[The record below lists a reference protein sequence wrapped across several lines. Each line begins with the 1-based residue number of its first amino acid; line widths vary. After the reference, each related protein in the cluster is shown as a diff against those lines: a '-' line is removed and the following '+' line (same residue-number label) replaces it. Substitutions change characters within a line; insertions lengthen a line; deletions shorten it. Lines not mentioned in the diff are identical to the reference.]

1 MRQDVRVST
10 AARVYGGKSGD
21 ERRVERRR
29 RLLDAGLEL
38 LGTEGLSGTTLR
50 KVCDTAGL
58 PPRYF
63 YENFADIDALNVA
76 VFDSLLEELIRQS
89 FVSVAQSPTELAA
102 QVRAALRCAIDFVSD
117 DPRKGRIALSL
128 ALASRPLAERRS
140 RATELITTIIADLGN
155 DYVSADADQAQLDTV
170 ARFFVGGFAE
180 ILAAWM
186 DDPSTATREELLDN
200 CTRLF
205 LAVTSTVLNAEPTT
219 TGTRDSFENRG
230 SSTV

>member
-1 MRQDVRVST
+1 VHTLLIWTRLRKDVGVST

-21 ERRVERRR
+21 ERRAERRY

-38 LGTEGLSGTTLR
+38 LGTEGLAGTTLR
-50 KVCDTAGL
+50 KVCENAGL

-63 YENFADIDALNVA
+63 YENFPDLDALNVA
-76 VFDSLLEELIRQS
+76 VFDSLLEDLIRQS
-89 FVSVAQSPTELAA
+89 FVAVAQAPTELAA

-128 ALASRPLAERRS
+128 ALASPPLAERRS

-155 DYVSADADQAQLDTV
+155 DYVSADADRGQLDTV

-186 DDPSTATREELLDN
+186 DDPSTATRGDLLDR
-200 CTRLF
+200 CTQLF
-205 LAVTSTVLNAEPTT
+205 LAVTSTVLNA
-219 TGTRDSFENRG
+219 
-230 SSTV
+230 